1 MLQVIT
7 FIHQFFIFQL
17 MKNLLQLN
25 KRNVKI
31 FSNVMTFA
39 IIGSLLMI
47 AGPFTTTNK
56 IAYAKQSDPGSAL
69 KLYAANIP
77 IDIPLIKGYVNG
89 KEMYVIATDASD
101 KETADLITNKTGFKV
116 NVAPVLS
123 KTPPGVLSQ
132 AYDFKNGINGDG
144 LFGFQ
149 SPVLSAKPGDE
160 GYNPLYQLN
169 TVEWVNQENAQELK
183 SVDEILAAEQN
194 GQIKIEKTNVVVNK
208 PAVKWNGGEMMI
220 KEGEINDETSY
231 GKGQVTKIDIE
242 NMAATFVAH
251 RGWGPDG
258 STIYYIVTDATPEMP
273 ASMMGVIYTD
283 SDEKL
288 ATTPAALELTQ
299 FTNGINGT
307 GPMGF
312 QPGIGHAGPTDE
324 NYTPMW
330 RINFAEWKDP
340 TQAKLLQ
347 TLFDLDEAQTK
358 GLLNISPAMEGKHV
372 VNCPFFDQ
380 QTVLKHVSK
389 Q

>member
-1 MLQVIT
+1 
-7 FIHQFFIFQL
+7 
-17 MKNLLQLN
+17 MKNLLPN

-31 FSNVMTFA
+31 FSNVMAFA

-47 AGPFTTTNK
+47 ASPLLTNK
-56 IAYAKQSDPGSAL
+56 IVYAQSDQSSVL

-101 KETADLITNKTGFKV
+101 KETADLITNKTGFKA

-123 KTPPGVLSQ
+123 KTPTDVLAQ
-132 AYDFKNGINGDG
+132 AYVFKNGINGDG

-149 SPVLSAKPGDE
+149 PPVLSAKPGDN

-169 TVEWVNQENAQELK
+169 TVEWINQENAQELK
-183 SVDEILAAEQN
+183 SVDEILAAENN
-194 GQIKIEKTNVVVNK
+194 GQLKIEKANVVVNK
-208 PAVKWNGGEMMI
+208 PAVKWDGGELMI
-220 KEGEINDETSY
+220 KEGEINDETTY
-231 GKGQVTKIDIE
+231 VEGQVTKIDIE
-242 NMAATFVAH
+242 NMVVTFVAH

-258 STIYYIVTDATPEMP
+258 SIIYYIVTDVVPEMP
-273 ASMMGVIYTD
+273 ANMMGVVFAP

-288 ATTPAALELTQ
+288 AATSSAVDLTQ

-312 QPGIGHAGPTDE
+312 QPGIGHASPTDE
-324 NYTPMW
+324 NYSPMW
-330 RINFAEWKDP
+330 RINFAEWNNP

-347 TLFDLDEAQTK
+347 TLADLNDAREK
-358 GLLNISPAMEGKHV
+358 ELLTITPAMEGKHV

-380 QTVLKHVSK
+380 QTVLKHISK
-389 Q
+389 